1 MDNTKPIEI
10 VINLSI
16 LPQWPY
22 RTTTLANKAKS
33 KASLDSI
40 RESESDVSLPGGDGG
55 GDQYAENGSS
65 GGGGRVLPGI
75 VIIEEYKWDSLV
87 TGQPLLKIKTTG
99 TKAAALCLPSG

>member
-55 GDQYAENGSS
+55 GDHYAEHGSS